1 MKFGIIGGSGLA
13 RLAELREP
21 RKQVVRT
28 PWGDPSCPLTHGSLD
43 GVDLVF
49 LARHGYGHTLAPHE
63 INYRANVWALKQAG
77 VDGIVS
83 VATVGGIRDDF
94 GPGRLVLPDQ
104 IIDYTTGR
112 CCTFFEGPGQP
123 VVHIDFTWPYDARVR
138 ALLARAAAQ
147 LDEELVPGGTY
158 GCTQGPRLETAAEIR
173 RMERD
178 GCDLV
183 GMTGM
188 PEAAL
193 ARELEI
199 PYAALAVVANHAAG
213 KGDSSQEV
221 SLDAITTA
229 VEQAMVRV
237 RAILSAF
244 VRLGAAEGLSGR

>member
-13 RLAELREP
+13 RLAELRDT
-21 RKQVVRT
+21 RRQVVRT
-28 PWGDPSCPLTHGSLD
+28 PWGDPSCPLTHGRLD

-63 INYRANVWALKQAG
+63 INYRANIWALKQAG
-77 VDGIVS
+77 VDGVVS

-94 GPGRLVLPDQ
+94 GPGTLVLPDQ
-104 IIDYTTGR
+104 IVDYTTGR

-123 VVHIDFTWPYDARVR
+123 VVHVDFTWPYDEQVR
-138 ALLARAAAQ
+138 GLLARAAQSLGESMA
-147 LDEELVPGGTY
+147 PSGTY

-188 PEAAL
+188 PEAVL
-193 ARELEI
+193 ARELGL

-213 KGDSSQEV
+213 KGDSSREV
-221 SLDAITTA
+221 SLDAITLA

-237 RAILSAF
+237 RAILSEF
-244 VRLGAAEGLSGR
+244 VRLGAATG

>member
-1 MKFGIIGGSGLA
+1 MKFAIIGGSGLA
-13 RLAELREP
+13 RLAGLQDVSR
-21 RKQVVRT
+21 RVVRT
-28 PWGDPSCPLTHGSLD
+28 PYGDPSGPLTLGTLD
-43 GVDLVF
+43 GVELVF

-63 INYRANVWALKQAG
+63 INYRANVWALSQADI
-77 VDGIVS
+77 DGIVS
-83 VATVGGIRDDF
+83 VATVGGIRDDY

-112 CCTFFEGPGQP
+112 HVTFFEGPDVP
-123 VVHIDFTWPYDARVR
+123 VVHVDFTHPYDEGIRM
-138 ALLARAAAQ
+138 LLARAAEGIGEALA
-147 LDEELVPGGTY
+147 LDGTY
-158 GCTQGPRLETAAEIR
+158 GCAQGPRLETAAEIR

-213 KGDSSQEV
+213 KGDSHHVV
-221 SLDAITTA
+221 SLDAITE
-229 VEQAMVRV
+229 VVDQAMARV
-237 RAILSAF
+237 RAVLSAF
-244 VRLGAAEGLSGR
+244 VRLGAAS